1 MSTVTE
7 TTFFLPLLT
16 ALRQKLKRTEIQI
29 TN

>member
-1 MSTVTE
+1 MGTVTE
-7 TTFFLPLLT
+7 TTLFLLLLT